1 MSVESHLLEIEKS
14 LQRLEKS
21 GKYDVEKY
29 SHSLMHLTSQ
39 LEYFYCHL
47 VKDSGNIDNTY
58 YRVTNRPKVHQ
69 LAYFNIGR
77 GFPKEL
83 MDGHWCYIL
92 KDLGYKMLVIPC
104 TSIKGTKCNP
114 EFEMDIKIKMGNK
127 TSMSRIQLSDIR
139 SIDMQ
144 RLDLRKSFCEV
155 LTDQKEILDFV
166 ETNLF
171 TKAMQE

>member
-1 MSVESHLLEIEKS
+1 MSIDSNLLEVKKS
-14 LQRLEKS
+14 LHKLEKEGS
-21 GKYDVEKY
+21 YDVEKLG
-29 SHSLMHLTSQ
+29 HSLMHLTSQ

-47 VKDSGNIDNTY
+47 VKEYGGDCDSTY
-58 YRVTNRPKVHQ
+58 YRVSKRPRIHQ

-104 TSIKGTKCNP
+104 TSVKEGKCNE
-114 EFEMDIKIKMGNK
+114 EFEMDIKIKMIDK
-127 TSMSRIQLSDIR
+127 YTYSRIQLSDIR

-144 RLDLRKSFCEV
+144 RLDLRKPFC
-155 LTDQKEILDFV
+155 DV
-166 ETNLF
+166 ETPKEAIIKFVKSNLL
-171 TKAMQE
+171 